1 MPPIEPIVRK
11 LDRAE
16 VGLFRA
22 ADAIHPDQ
30 WKSCPDDGM
39 WSAGE
44 VVAHLIMVERT
55 ILGKADR
62 ITQKPVRLTPLW
74 KRFHLPLAIV
84 EARLIRL
91 KTPIPVDPQLIR
103 EKEAMLGE
111 LRGVRGR
118 TLAFLEETKNRDLS
132 LYCWPHP
139 FLGTLNLYEW
149 FQMIACHEL
158 RHSKQMQEIA
168 ATLPK
173 AVEALRK

>member
-1 MPPIEPIVRK
+1 VPPIEPIVRK

-16 VGLFRA
+16 AGLLRA
-22 ADAIHPDQ
+22 ADAIRADQ
-30 WKSCPDDGM
+30 WTSCPGNGA
-39 WSAGE
+39 WCAGE
-44 VVAHLIMVERT
+44 VVGHLIMVERT

-62 ITQKPVRLTPLW
+62 ITQKPVKLTPVW
-74 KRFHLPLAIV
+74 KRFHLPLALV

-91 KTPIPVDPQLIR
+91 KTPIPLDPQLIR
-103 EKEAMLGE
+103 EKEEMLGE
-111 LRGVRGR
+111 LQDVRGR

-132 LYCWPHP
+132 LYCWRHP

-149 FQMIACHEL
+149 LQMIACHEL

>member
-1 MPPIEPIVRK
+1 MPPIEHIVRK
-11 LDRAE
+11 LARAQA
-16 VGLFRA
+16 GLFRA
-22 ADAIHPDQ
+22 ADAIGADQ
-30 WKSCPDDGM
+30 WESCPGNGV

-55 ILGKADR
+55 IIGKADR
-62 ITQKPVRLTPLW
+62 ITQKPVRPTPLW
-74 KRFHLPLAIV
+74 KRFHLPLALV

-91 KTPIPVDPQLIR
+91 KTPIPLDPQLIR

-111 LRGVRGR
+111 LRDVRGR

-158 RHSKQMQEIA
+158 RHSKQMREIA
-168 ATLPK
+168 TALPK

>member
-11 LDRAE
+11 LDRAQA
-16 VGLFRA
+16 GLHRA
-22 ADAIHPDQ
+22 ADAIRADQ
-30 WKSCPDDGM
+30 WKSCPCDGA

-62 ITQKPVRLTPLW
+62 ITQKPLKLTPLW

-91 KTPIPVDPQLIR
+91 KTPIPVDAQLIR

-111 LRGVRGR
+111 LRDVRGR

-139 FLGTLNLYEW
+139 FLGTLNLYGW

>member
-11 LDRAE
+11 LDRAQ
-16 VGLFRA
+16 VGLLRA
-22 ADAIHPDQ
+22 ADAIRADQ
-30 WKSCPDDGM
+30 WKNCPGVGA

-55 ILGKADR
+55 VLGKADR
-62 ITQKPVRLTPLW
+62 ITQKPVKLTPPW
-74 KRFHLPLAIV
+74 RRFHLPLALV
-84 EARLIRL
+84 EARLIRR

-111 LRGVRGR
+111 LGDVRGR

-139 FLGTLNLYEW
+139 FVGTLNFYEW
-149 FQMIACHEL
+149 FHMIACHEL
-158 RHSKQMQEIA
+158 RHSKQMREIA

-173 AVEALRK
+173 AVEA

>member
-11 LDRAE
+11 LDRAQ

-22 ADAIHPDQ
+22 ADAIRADQ
-30 WKSCPDDGM
+30 WESCPGNGV

-62 ITQKPVRLTPLW
+62 TTQKPVKLTPLW
-74 KRFHLPLAIV
+74 KRFHLPLALV

-91 KTPIPVDPQLIR
+91 KTPIPLDPQLIR
-103 EKEAMLGE
+103 EKEVMLGE
-111 LRGVRGR
+111 LRDVRGR

-149 FQMIACHEL
+149 FQMIGCHEL
-158 RHSKQMQEIA
+158 RHTKQMQEIA